1 MQLASRLSHVAR
13 CREFQSQLLR
23 TEQEARLLF
32 GPIAEM
38 KAEHAASDGS
48 SAPDGNAL
56 WFQKARLALIEKRS
70 SKLRVSVRRQT
81 CSCVP
86 GGLTRVACVCV
97 RAQVTPK
104 AYRVQFRH
112 ISCNGAHILGHAP
125 FYRCGLA
132 PRRVEV
138 SPAESYFGV
147 ETDPGAAH
155 LHKQDGKHP
164 VYVKWMGIS

>member
-1 MQLASRLSHVAR
+1 MVSKGSPCLDREEEFEAAR
-13 CREFQSQLLR
+13 KCAPPDLVLR
-23 TEQEARLLF
+23 
-32 GPIAEM
+32 
-38 KAEHAASDGS
+38 
-48 SAPDGNAL
+48 
-56 WFQKARLALIEKRS
+56 
-70 SKLRVSVRRQT
+70 
-81 CSCVP
+81 
-86 GGLTRVACVCV
+86 GGLTRVACVCG

-164 VYVKWMGIS
+164 VYAKWVGIT